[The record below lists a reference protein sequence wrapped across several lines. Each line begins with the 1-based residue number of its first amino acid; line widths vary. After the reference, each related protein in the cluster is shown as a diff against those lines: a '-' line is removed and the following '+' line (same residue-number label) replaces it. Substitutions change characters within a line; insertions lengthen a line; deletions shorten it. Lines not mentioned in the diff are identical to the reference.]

1 MPLLSICIPTYNR
14 AEILDKSLES
24 ITKQDIF
31 QKTDEV
37 EIIVSDNC
45 SQDNTHNIVHKYIE
59 KFGNKIKY
67 FRNQENIGDKNF
79 PLAISRGNGDFLK
92 LCNDTLLFVPNALQD
107 MLDVIKK
114 NLKEKPV
121 LFFENSKQN
130 K

>member
-59 KFGNKIKY
+59 K
-67 FRNQENIGDKNF
+67 
-79 PLAISRGNGDFLK
+79 
-92 LCNDTLLFVPNALQD
+92 
-107 MLDVIKK
+107 
-114 NLKEKPV
+114 
-121 LFFENSKQN
+121 
-130 K
+130 